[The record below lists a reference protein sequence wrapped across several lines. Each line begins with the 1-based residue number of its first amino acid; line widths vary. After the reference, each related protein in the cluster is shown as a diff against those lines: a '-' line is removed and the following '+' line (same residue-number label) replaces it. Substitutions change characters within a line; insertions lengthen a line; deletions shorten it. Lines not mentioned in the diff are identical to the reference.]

1 MPVRGL
7 PQPRRRQDAL
17 VLVVAALGVAVM
29 MSAMAGFAQSI
40 EARSSGAEMLC
51 HERFTG
57 HTAIAMEG
65 AQSLAVNI
73 CRATCV
79 VTDTEDDLA
88 VVLLDVGTN
97 PFPRCRR
104 YWSDPRPYPAR
115 ERRDKFETVF
125 TTHVSRWFRP

>member
-1 MPVRGL
+1 M
-7 PQPRRRQDAL
+7 
-17 VLVVAALGVAVM
+17 LVVAALGVAVM

-104 YWSDPRPYPAR
+104 NWYDPRPYPAR

>member
-7 PQPRRRQDAL
+7 PRPRRRQDAL

-57 HTAIAMEG
+57 HTAIAMES

-73 CRATCV
+73 CR
-79 VTDTEDDLA
+79 LQ
-88 VVLLDVGTN
+88 
-97 PFPRCRR
+97 
-104 YWSDPRPYPAR
+104 
-115 ERRDKFETVF
+115 
-125 TTHVSRWFRP
+125 HVS